1 MGEGSKGIATS
12 SRSSENNW
20 LGICEAHH
28 VDFSPEEDRGG
39 AAGEVV
45 EVEGGGEE
53 SGCLE
58 AQGPAA
64 SVRQAFPSS
73 ASRNLSRE
81 ARPNNFVSCGPRANG
96 MQQQFS

>member
-20 LGICEAHH
+20 LSICEAHH

-53 SGCLE
+53 
-58 AQGPAA
+58 A
-64 SVRQAFPSS
+64 
-73 ASRNLSRE
+73 
-81 ARPNNFVSCGPRANG
+81 
-96 MQQQFS
+96 